1 MILEGKYIYCIMAT
15 DEAKHFG
22 PIGIGN
28 RGDEVHNVCYE
39 GLSAVISNSPL
50 TKYELS
56 QETLLTHQ
64 RVVEKVMKSHT
75 VLPVRFCTVAETVE
89 DILRLLQRSRREF
102 LGLLKDMENKV
113 EIGIKVFWKDMEKI
127 FKELVQE
134 NPELKKKGREYFSLQ
149 KGDRLKLGA
158 EAARFLQ
165 QKSIQESD
173 QWMGALARLAHQYKN
188 LPTKGEPM
196 VMNAVYL
203 VENLR
208 QEAFDQRVEAL
219 FNRQEGRF
227 DVHYVGPTP
236 PYNFVNLTLNLR
248 NL

>member
-1 MILEGKYIYCIMAT
+1 MIPEGKYIYCIIGT

-22 PIGIGN
+22 PIGIGG

-64 RVVEKVMKSHT
+64 RVIEKVMQGCT

-89 DILRLLQRSRREF
+89 DILRLLQRNRREF

-113 EIGIKVFWKDMEKI
+113 EIGIKVLWKDMGKI

-134 NPELKKKGREYFSLQ
+134 KPELKKKGEGYFSLQ

-158 EAARFLQ
+158 EAAGYLQ
-165 QKSIQESD
+165 QKALEESD
-173 QWMGALARLAHQYKN
+173 QWMSALARLSHQYKT
-188 LPTKGEPM
+188 LATKGETM

-203 VENLR
+203 VETLR
-208 QEAFDQRVEAL
+208 QQAFDRRVETL
-219 FNRQEGRF
+219 SNRQEGRLA
-227 DVHYVGPTP
+227 VQYVGPTP
-236 PYNFVNLTLNLR
+236 PYNFVNLTLNL
-248 NL
+248 